1 MPLTDKVAVVTG
13 AASGIGAATAR
24 RLASGGARVLA
35 VDLNAEG
42 LQALARSVG
51 ERVIPHAADLT
62 ERSQVEAAIATAIE
76 KFGRLDILINNAGIG
91 SLARVADLDP
101 EDWRRVMAIDLDA
114 VFYACRV
121 AVPHL
126 IASRGNIVNTA
137 SISGMAADYG
147 FTAYNTAKAAVIA
160 LTRVMAIDYAAQN
173 IRVNAVSPGFTLT
186 PLTQQIPQGM
196 QELYA
201 ARVPMR
207 RAGTPEEIAS
217 VITFLTSDDASY
229 ITGQNI
235 AVDGGLIATTGAP
248 DNIEYYSKLMGGAS

>member
-42 LQALARSVG
+42 LQALARSIG
-51 ERVIPHAADLT
+51 ERVIPHVADLT

-217 VITFLTSDDASY
+217 VIAFLTSDDASY

>member
-1 MPLTDKVAVVTG
+1 MPFENKVALVTG

-24 RLASGGARVLA
+24 RFISAGARVLA
-35 VDLNAEG
+35 VDQNAGG
-42 LQALARSVG
+42 LRELAATLG
-51 ERVIPHAADLT
+51 ENLTPYPADLT
-62 ERSQVEAAIATAIE
+62 QRAEVEAAVAAAIE
-76 KFGRLDILINNAGIG
+76 KFGHLDILINNAGVG

-101 EDWRRVMAIDLDA
+101 QAWRHVMSIDLDA
-114 VFYACRV
+114 VFFACRV
-121 AVPHL
+121 AMPHL
-126 IASRGNIVNTA
+126 IASRGSIVNTA

-147 FTAYNTAKAAVIA
+147 FTAYNTAKAAVIG
-160 LTRVMAIDYAAQN
+160 LTRVMAIDYAAQGV
-173 IRVNAVSPGFTLT
+173 RVNAVSPGFTLT

-207 RAGTPEEIAS
+207 RAGTPEEIAA
-217 VITFLTSDDASY
+217 VIVFLTTDDASY

-248 DNIEYYSKLMGGAS
+248 DNIEYYSKLMGVAS